1 MAKAAPW
8 LKDLRSTVR
17 RTYGQGWVL
26 EEQSGNFK
34 VQKIEGP
41 RRDAQ
46 GKAAKRPTICT
57 NIAFA
62 PSSCTALQ
70 VLIGELIEKMADLN
84 LGLYAAYELT
94 SKAPE
99 KGAGGSVNWQEVAK
113 R

>member
-41 RRDAQ
+41 QSDAQ

-62 PSSCTALQ
+62 PSSGTGRKL
-70 VLIGELIEKMADLN
+70 VLTRK
-84 LGLYAAYELT
+84 T
-94 SKAPE
+94 T
-99 KGAGGSVNWQEVAK
+99 
-113 R
+113 